1 MKLTLE
7 DLKAIYNLSF
17 NELINRAQEVHKKH
31 AYSEGIHLCS
41 AKSIKTGRCPE
52 DCAYCPQS
60 IHYKTFVKPEAT
72 LTEQEI
78 VTAAR
83 RAKALGAERFNI
95 AAAWKR
101 APKGPQFQE
110 ILASIPQIRELGLK
124 VCCGL
129 GSIDEEQ
136 SQALKEAGCTRYS
149 YNLDTSEEFY
159 AKIITTRSYQERLS
173 TLKSI
178 QKSGLEICCGGILGM
193 GESIEDRLK
202 LLLELS
208 GLDPIPEAVPINAL
222 VRVQGTPLGDR
233 EFVDPIEF
241 VRFVATTRITI
252 PTTMIVLAAGRSE
265 MSKEMQALCFLAG
278 ANSILIDEK
287 ILTTDNPPFAE
298 DAKLLQE
305 LSGN

>member
-1 MKLTLE
+1 MNLTLE
-7 DLKAIYNLSF
+7 YLQSIYHLPFNDLIM
-17 NELINRAQEVHKKH
+17 RAQEVHRKH
-31 AYSEGIHLCS
+31 AYTGKMHLCS

-60 IHYKTFVKPEAT
+60 VHYKTFVTPQAP
-72 LTEQEI
+72 LTEEEI

-101 APKGPQFQE
+101 APKGAQFEE
-110 ILASIPQIRELGLK
+110 ILASIPQVREMGLD

-136 SQALKEAGCTRYS
+136 SLALKNAGCTRYS
-149 YNLDTSEEFY
+149 YNLDTSKEFY
-159 AKIITTRSYQERLS
+159 SKIITTRTYEERLN
-173 TLKSI
+173 TLKLI

-193 GESIEDRLK
+193 GESIDDRLK
-202 LLLELS
+202 LLLQLS
-208 GLDPIPEAVPINAL
+208 QLDPIPEAVPINAL
-222 VRVQGTPLGDR
+222 VRVKGTPLGDR
-233 EFVDPIEF
+233 AFVDPIEF
-241 VRFVATTRITI
+241 ARFVATTRIAI

-287 ILTTDNPPFAE
+287 ILTTDNPPFGE
-298 DAKLLQE
+298 DLKLLQE
-305 LSGN
+305 LGAV